1 MKPLTR
7 LIHDLGED
15 PELEQA
21 YRLDPVAV
29 ARRYELN
36 EEETHALLS
45 GDIEQVRKA
54 CGLDNIHLTNGTIKP
69 HEG

>member
-7 LIHDLGED
+7 LIHDLSED

-21 YRLDPVAV
+21 YREDPERVAS
-29 ARRYELN
+29 RYALSED
-36 EEETHALLS
+36 ESQALLS
-45 GDIEQVRKA
+45 GDVESVRKA
-54 CGLDNIHLTNGTIKP
+54 CGLDNIHLTNGTIRP